1 MDGTDDSKNEARE
14 SDPDSLARAL
24 DMELRLKRAGWQK
37 TRERRNT
44 WRMISALFLLLIVL
58 GALFAFFYLIPQL
71 RERASE
77 AASSHLEP

>member
-1 MDGTDDSKNEARE
+1 MDGTDDSRRDLRE
-14 SDPDSLARAL
+14 TDPDALARAL
-24 DMELRLKRAGWQK
+24 EMELRLKRAGWKK

-44 WRMISALFLLLIVL
+44 WRMISVLFLLLIVL

-71 RERASE
+71 RERGSE